1 MLSVLMEIM
10 LEKIL
15 VYGSVFLLCLI
26 VLLIYLRKLKR
37 GSKKVETKI
46 ASAKKDGL
54 HEPISLHP
62 VVDPN
67 SCIMTGACII
77 ACPEKDI
84 LGILN
89 GKATTIN
96 TSQCIGHGACFH
108 ACPTHAISLCIGTEK
123 RGVDLPHVNQNFETN
138 VPGISIAGELG
149 GMGLIKNAVEQG
161 KQSVEHIVKHIDK
174 NHKAP
179 YDLIVVGAGPAGI
192 SASLAAKKH
201 GLKCLTLEQDTL
213 GGTVFTFPRKKVVMT
228 SPMDLPLYGKVKL
241 FETNKSELLNLW
253 NKVLIKH
260 EIEVKENSKVESISF
275 VNDVHKVVTLS
286 GEAYLTKHVL
296 LAIGRRGTPRKLN
309 VPGETMEKVAY
320 RLLEPENISNEDIV
334 VVGGG
339 DSAVEAALLLADQN
353 SVTLSYRKEAFQ
365 RIKPKN
371 GEHIKEAM
379 SQGKLDV
386 RFNTNVE
393 IIGRDEVA
401 ISNGNGNGRSSLK
414 NDRIYIF
421 AGGELPTKFLDK
433 IGIEI
438 TKQFGEAVLKHN

>member
-1 MLSVLMEIM
+1 VELA
-10 LEKIL
+10 LEKIM
-15 VYGSVFLLCLI
+15 VYGLAFLLCLI

-37 GSKKVETKI
+37 GSRKVEAKI
-46 ASAKKDGL
+46 ASAKMEGL
-54 HEPISLHP
+54 HEPVSLHP

-67 SCIMTGACII
+67 SCIMTGACIL

-108 ACPTHAISLCIGTEK
+108 ACPTQAISLCIGSEK

-138 VPGISIAGELG
+138 VPGIFIAGELG

-161 KQSVEHIVKHIDK
+161 KQAVEHIVKTLDK
-174 NHKAP
+174 NHKAS

-201 GLKCLTLEQDTL
+201 GLKFLTLEQDTL

-228 SPMDLPLYGKVKL
+228 SPMDLPLHGKVKL
-241 FETNKSELLNLW
+241 FETSKIELLNLW
-253 NKVLIKH
+253 KTTLEKNDIV
-260 EIEVKENSKVESISF
+260 VKENTKVETISF
-275 VNDVHKVVTLS
+275 VNDAHKVVTLS
-286 GEAYLTKHVL
+286 GEEYRSKHVL

-309 VPGETMEKVAY
+309 VPGETLEKVAY
-320 RLLEPENISNEDIV
+320 RLLEPENIRNENII

-353 SVTLSYRKEAFQ
+353 RVTLSYRKEAFQ

-371 GEHIKEAM
+371 GELIKEAM
-379 SQGKLDV
+379 SLGRIDV
-386 RFNTNVE
+386 RFNTHVD
-393 IIGRDEVA
+393 IINRDEVA
-401 ISNGNGNGRSSLK
+401 ISGADEAGKILLK

-421 AGGELPTKFLDK
+421 AGGELPTQFLDK
-433 IGIEI
+433 IGIQI
-438 TKQFGEAVLKHN
+438 TKKFGEAILKHN